1 MEKKQ
6 DVYTC
11 IPSDCIDCFDG
22 FDGLSTMRCLA
33 AFV

>member
-11 IPSDCIDCFDG
+11 IPSDCFDCFDG